1 MTKKQKVQHIHFV
14 LKTSHSVAVAEPN
27 GAKFCPDVGQIVL
40 DRRKYD
46 SLKRSRAAPLG
57 DASFEGRSLRHD
69 SSMTRGLFAREKHSI
84 LAKFT

>member
-46 SLKRSRAAPLG
+46 SLNDHARRHSVMRPLR
-57 DASFEGRSLRHD
+57 DVP
-69 SSMTRGLFAREKHSI
+69 
-84 LAKFT
+84 